1 LAGSSISV
9 IIPTRDRPDS
19 LRQAVVSVCAGSL
32 LPAEVLVV
40 DDSAVG
46 GAEAALRS
54 VMGSTAIPI
63 RVLRGEGRGP
73 GAARN
78 AGLAAAAGDLVA
90 FLDDDDLW
98 FPQKLAWQVGWFS
111 RRADLGILGTE
122 AARLRYGAAPAAGP
136 GRRPRR
142 VRWVSRAQQVRAN
155 RLTTSSVLARR
166 GCLVEAGGFD
176 ESLLL
181 AQDWELWLRV
191 SRRWRVAV
199 LPARLVAHRLH
210 RGQRSARMVEMRRY
224 EAEVVGRVAA
234 EGGALR
240 GVARRRLAWA
250 QCRLGRALLREHNR
264 DGAADVLR
272 RSLALWPLMPAA
284 WSALARCALA
294 RLAPAGAR
302 ES

>member
-224 EAEVVGRVAA
+224 EAEVVGR
-234 EGGALR
+234 
-240 GVARRRLAWA
+240 LAWA